1 MGDTA
6 FSKLAKTISICHRT
20 PQADRVKPLFYASA
34 VLMMNF
40 PRGQPSGCCF
50 SAGIVVYCSADAS
63 SGRDARVREYELRL
77 IMQTAIEEAP
87 LVQKTKE
94 LCQTILDLPKMKSAR
109 QRMDA
114 FMQNESARTQ
124 YNNLVAKGQALQ
136 EKQQQGL
143 QLTKEEIAEFER
155 ERDALMNNPV
165 ARDFIDSQGE
175 IHENNH

>member
-1 MGDTA
+1 
-6 FSKLAKTISICHRT
+6 
-20 PQADRVKPLFYASA
+20 
-34 VLMMNF
+34 
-40 PRGQPSGCCF
+40 
-50 SAGIVVYCSADAS
+50 
-63 SGRDARVREYELRL
+63 
-77 IMQTAIEEAP
+77 MQTAIEEAP

-94 LCQTILDLPKMKSAR
+94 LCQTILDLPKMKSAH

-165 ARDFIDSQGE
+165 ARDFIDAQGE
-175 IHENNH
+175 LHEIKHSVHQYLNLTLELGRLPSEEELQGHSCGHSDGGCCDH

>member
-1 MGDTA
+1 
-6 FSKLAKTISICHRT
+6 
-20 PQADRVKPLFYASA
+20 
-34 VLMMNF
+34 
-40 PRGQPSGCCF
+40 
-50 SAGIVVYCSADAS
+50 
-63 SGRDARVREYELRL
+63 
-77 IMQTAIEEAP
+77 MQTTIEETP

-114 FMQNESARTQ
+114 FMQNESTRTQ

-165 ARDFIDSQGE
+165 ARDFIDAQGE
-175 IHENNH
+175 LHEIKHSVHQYLNLTLELGRLPSEEELQGHSCGNSEGGCCDH